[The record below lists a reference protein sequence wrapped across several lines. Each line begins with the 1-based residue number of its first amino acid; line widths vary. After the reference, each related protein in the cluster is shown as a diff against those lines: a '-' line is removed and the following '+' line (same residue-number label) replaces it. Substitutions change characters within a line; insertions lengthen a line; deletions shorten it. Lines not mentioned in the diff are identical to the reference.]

1 MTKYIPETAA
11 LDDVVMTGDELMD
24 ATSKNVRTFSTDHDT
39 DCIFVGEGAATDGD
53 TVYLPSLNGDAEVT
67 KRQALVLGGFALH
80 ETLHKLLTDFR
91 WFKRKASKWSPFTK
105 AMHNAIEDVRIEN
118 GGRVLYN
125 GLPKQVDKTAREVN
139 RKFIDE
145 VYPNDPDCVNDF
157 GRIGPVAVTWAGRK
171 ALGYDDPSNE
181 EALSLLPK
189 DIRKRVERIAQ
200 QAMKLDTGVRGMG
213 KVDQRAAFNGCKKGG
228 VLAERITKQLEEE
241 LREQG
246 KQEGEGQSGD
256 TLGSDPNGKQTNGQ
270 NITGEGEGNGK
281 TERGD
286 AQERSQDDGGKP
298 DGREGDGQSEGTQGD
313 GQDGK
318 DGSQEG
324 GSTDGSGDQEASGG
338 GEETGASRGEGDD
351 KSDGDSTD
359 SDGTPT
365 NEEQRAG
372 GDIGN
377 GGNDTYGDVIK
388 GIDPIDP
395 NIDAA
400 ASRIVGEIN
409 KTDPTGYRVWC
420 PSADT
425 LHTRFNNDRLTGK
438 KYDMA
443 GYGRKAY
450 EKSKKESGSALST
463 IRRKLE
469 RVLLEAKESLWEN
482 GKRSGRLDVQRNAAR
497 IVQMRPNVFRR
508 RETELAVNSALSMLV
523 DQSGSMHRQEKIK
536 LAQQT
541 IIAILEALEP
551 TQVPIEVIG
560 HNTGNVPNR
569 TERDRQKAQA
579 KRRATVNASEFGR
592 GRVTVVPNYGR
603 YNKIDYFL
611 YKSFEE
617 SLSVCREALGWMEH
631 TTKGANADGDAIRF
645 AAKRLLERQ
654 EPRKILF
661 VLSDGAPA
669 WYSDTHN
676 KHQWTRDCVEW
687 CKHQGIEVVGIGML
701 DGSVASYYPDYIVV
715 NDIDEFAK
723 TYINK
728 VAKMLLGK
736 GEVNRDVMKTGVR
749 RGTKI

>member
-39 DCIFVGEGAATDGD
+39 DCIFVGDGAATDGD

-91 WFKRKASKWSPFTK
+91 WFKRKVKDWSPFTK

-241 LREQG
+241 LKEKG
-246 KQEGEGQSGD
+246 KQEGDGQSGD

-324 GSTDGSGDQEASGG
+324 GSTDGSGDQEADGSGQEAEG
-338 GEETGASRGEGDD
+338 SGSEGDG
-351 KSDGDSTD
+351 KSDGDMTD
-359 SDGTPT
+359 SDGKPSGD
-365 NEEQRAG
+365 EQKAG

-400 ASRIVGEIN
+400 ASRIIGEIN
-409 KTDPTGYRVWC
+409 QTDPTGYRVWC

-425 LHTRFNNDRLTGK
+425 LHTRFNNKLLTGK
-438 KYDMA
+438 KHDMV
-443 GYGRKAY
+443 GCGRKTY
-450 EKSKKESGSALST
+450 ERSKKESGSALST

-482 GKRSGRLDVQRNAAR
+482 GKRSGRLDVQRNATK
-497 IVQMRPNVFRR
+497 IVQLRPNIYRK

-523 DQSGSMHRQEKIK
+523 DQSGSMHERDKIK

-551 TQVPIEVIG
+551 TQVPVEVIG
-560 HNTGNVPNR
+560 HNTGNVPMR
-569 TERDRQKAQA
+569 TERDRQRAERQRK
-579 KRRATVNASEFGR
+579 ATVNASEFGR
-592 GRVTVVPNYGR
+592 GRVQVEPDYGR

-631 TTKGANADGDAIRF
+631 ATKGANADGDAIRF

-687 CKHQGIEVVGIGML
+687 CKHQGIEVVGLGIL

-715 NDIDEFAK
+715 NDIEEFAK

>member
-39 DCIFVGEGAATDGD
+39 DCIFVGDGAATDGD

-91 WFKRKASKWSPFTK
+91 WFKRKVKDWSPFTK

-241 LREQG
+241 LKEKG
-246 KQEGEGQSGD
+246 KQEGDGQSGD

-338 GEETGASRGEGDD
+338 GEETGASRDKGDG
-351 KSDGDSTD
+351 KSDGDMTD
-359 SDGTPT
+359 SDGKPSGD
-365 NEEQRAG
+365 EQKAG

-400 ASRIVGEIN
+400 ASRIIGEIN
-409 KTDPTGYRVWC
+409 QTDPTGYRVWC

-425 LHTRFNNDRLTGK
+425 LHTRFNNKLLTGK
-438 KYDMA
+438 KHDMV
-443 GYGRKAY
+443 GCGRKTY
-450 EKSKKESGSALST
+450 ERSKKESGSALST

-482 GKRSGRLDVQRNAAR
+482 GKRSGRLDVQRNATK
-497 IVQMRPNVFRR
+497 IVQLRPNIYRK

-523 DQSGSMHRQEKIK
+523 DQSGSMHERDKIK

-551 TQVPIEVIG
+551 TQVPVEVIG
-560 HNTGNVPNR
+560 HNTGNVPMR
-569 TERDRQKAQA
+569 TERDRQRAERQRK
-579 KRRATVNASEFGR
+579 ATVNASEFGR

-631 TTKGANADGDAIRF
+631 ATKGANADGDAIRF

-687 CKHQGIEVVGIGML
+687 CKHQGIEVVGLGIL

-715 NDIDEFAK
+715 NDIEEFAK

>member
-11 LDDVVMTGDELMD
+11 LDDVVMSGDELMD

-39 DCIFVGEGAATDGD
+39 DCIFVGDGAATDGD

-145 VYPNDPDCVNDF
+145 VYPSDPDCVNDF

-200 QAMKLDTGVRGMG
+200 QAMKLDHGVKGMG
-213 KVDQRAAFNGCKKGG
+213 NVDQRAAFNGCKKGG
-228 VLAERITKQLEEE
+228 TLAERITKQLEEE
-241 LREQG
+241 LKEKA
-246 KQEGEGQSGD
+246 KQKGDGQSGD

-270 NITGEGEGNGK
+270 NITGDGKGNG
-281 TERGD
+281 TDGT
-286 AQERSQDDGGKP
+286 AQHNSEQGASSQKEGQGG
-298 DGREGDGQSEGTQGD
+298 E
-313 GQDGK
+313 

-324 GSTDGSGDQEASGG
+324 GSADGSGDQ
-338 GEETGASRGEGDD
+338 ETGASRGEGDD

-365 NEEQRAG
+365 NGEQRAG
-372 GDIGN
+372 GDISN

-388 GIDPIDP
+388 GINPIDP

-409 KTDPTGYRVWC
+409 QTDPTGYRVWC

-425 LHTRFNNDRLTGK
+425 LHTRFNDGRLTGK
-438 KYDMA
+438 EHGMV
-443 GYGRKAY
+443 GLGRKFY
-450 EKSKKESGSALST
+450 ETSKKESGSALST

-469 RVLLEAKESLWEN
+469 RVLLEAKESMWEN
-482 GKRSGRLDVQRNAAR
+482 GKRSGRIDVQRNATK
-497 IVQMRPNVFRR
+497 IVQLRPNVFRK
-508 RETELAVNSALSMLV
+508 RETELAVNSALSILI
-523 DQSGSMHRQEKIK
+523 DQSGSMHRDDKIK

-541 IIAILEALEP
+541 TIAILEALEP
-551 TQVPIEVIG
+551 TQVPVEVIG

-569 TERDRQKAQA
+569 TERDRQRAQKAR
-579 KRRATVNASEFGR
+579 KATVNAAEFGR
-592 GRVTVVPNYGR
+592 GRVTVVPDYGR

-654 EPRKILF
+654 EPKKILF

-669 WYSDTHN
+669 WYSSTHN

-687 CKHQGIEVVGIGML
+687 CKHQGIEVVGLGML

-715 NDIDEFAK
+715 NNIDDFAK

-728 VAKMLLGK
+728 IAKMLLGK

>member
-1 MTKYIPETAA
+1 MTKYIPETAS
-11 LDDVVMTGDELMD
+11 LEDVVMTGDELMD

-39 DCIFVGEGAATDGD
+39 DCIFVGDGAATDGD
-53 TVYLPSLNGDAEVT
+53 TVYLPSLSGDAEVT

-145 VYPNDPDCVNDF
+145 VYPSDPDCVNDF

-181 EALSLLPK
+181 EALSLLPD

-213 KVDQRAAFNGCKKGG
+213 NIDQRAAFNGCKKGG
-228 VLAERITKQLEEE
+228 TLAERITKQLEEE
-241 LREQG
+241 LKEKA
-246 KQEGEGQSGD
+246 KQEGDGESAA
-256 TLGSDPNGKQTNGQ
+256 TLGSSPDGRKTNGQ
-270 NITGEGEGNGK
+270 NITGDGTGEGEDGTAQQQRDADKEGQGQSDS
-281 TERGD
+281 RGGSE
-286 AQERSQDDGGKP
+286 QEASPQGEGQGGE
-298 DGREGDGQSEGTQGD
+298 DGRE
-313 GQDGK
+313 
-318 DGSQEG
+318 EG
-324 GSTDGSGDQEASGG
+324 GSTDGSGGQEASGG
-338 GEETGASRGEGDD
+338 REEDGASRGEGDD

-365 NEEQRAG
+365 NDERKAG

-377 GGNDTYGDVIK
+377 GGNDTYEDVIK
-388 GIDPIDP
+388 GINPIDP

-420 PSADT
+420 PSGDE
-425 LHTRFNNDRLTGK
+425 LHTRFNNKKLNGK
-438 KYDMA
+438 AYDMN
-443 GYGRKAY
+443 GLGRKTY
-450 EKSKKESGSALST
+450 ETLKKESGSALST

-469 RVLLEAKESLWEN
+469 RVLLEARESLWEN
-482 GKRSGRLDVQRNAAR
+482 GKRSGRLDVQRNATK
-497 IVQMRPNVFRR
+497 IVQLRPNIFRK
-508 RETELAVNSALSMLV
+508 RETELAVNSALSLLV
-523 DQSGSMHRQEKIK
+523 DQSGSMHRADKIK
-536 LAQQT
+536 LAQKT

-551 TQVPIEVIG
+551 TQVPVEVIG

-569 TERDRQKAQA
+569 KVRK
-579 KRRATVNASEFGR
+579 KATVNASEFGR
-592 GRVTVVPNYGR
+592 GRVTVPPGYGR

-617 SLSVCREALGWMEH
+617 SLSVCREALGWMEY

-645 AAKRLLERQ
+645 AAKRLLERP
-654 EPRKILF
+654 EPKKILF

-669 WYSDTHN
+669 WHSSTHN

-715 NDIDEFAK
+715 NNIDEFAK

-736 GEVNRDVMKTGVR
+736 GEVNRDALKTGVR

>member
-39 DCIFVGEGAATDGD
+39 DCIFVGDGAATDGD

-91 WFKRKASKWSPFTK
+91 WFKRKVKDWSPFTK

-241 LREQG
+241 LKEKG
-246 KQEGEGQSGD
+246 KQEGDGQSGD

-338 GEETGASRGEGDD
+338 GEETGASRDKGDG
-351 KSDGDSTD
+351 KSDGDMTD
-359 SDGTPT
+359 SDGKPSGD
-365 NEEQRAG
+365 EQKAG

-400 ASRIVGEIN
+400 ASRIIGEIN
-409 KTDPTGYRVWC
+409 QTDPTGYRVWC

-425 LHTRFNNDRLTGK
+425 LHTRFNNKLLTGK
-438 KYDMA
+438 KHDMV
-443 GYGRKAY
+443 GCGRKTY
-450 EKSKKESGSALST
+450 ERSKKESGSALST

-482 GKRSGRLDVQRNAAR
+482 GKRSGRLDVQRNATK
-497 IVQMRPNVFRR
+497 IVQLRPNIYRK

-523 DQSGSMHRQEKIK
+523 DQSGSMHERDKIK

-551 TQVPIEVIG
+551 TQVPVEVIG
-560 HNTGNVPNR
+560 HNTGNVPMR
-569 TERDRQKAQA
+569 TERDRQRAERQRK
-579 KRRATVNASEFGR
+579 ATVNASEFGR
-592 GRVTVVPNYGR
+592 GRVQVEPDYGR

-631 TTKGANADGDAIRF
+631 ATKGANADGDAIRF

-687 CKHQGIEVVGIGML
+687 CKHQGIEVVGLGIL

-715 NDIDEFAK
+715 NDIEEFAK

>member
-39 DCIFVGEGAATDGD
+39 DCIFVGDGAATDGD
-53 TVYLPSLNGDAEVT
+53 TVYLPSLTGDAEVT

-91 WFKRKASKWSPFTK
+91 WFKRKVKDWSLFTK
-105 AMHNAIEDVRIEN
+105 SMHNAIEDVRIEN

-145 VYPNDPDCVNDF
+145 VYPSDPECVNDF

-241 LREQG
+241 LKEKA
-246 KQEGEGQSGD
+246 KQEGDGQSGD

-281 TERGD
+281 KERGD
-286 AQERSQDDGGKP
+286 AQERSEDGGGKS
-298 DGREGDGQSEGTQGD
+298 DGREGDAQSEGTQGD
-313 GQDGK
+313 GQDGE

-338 GEETGASRGEGDD
+338 GEETGASRDKGDG
-351 KSDGDSTD
+351 KSDGDMTD
-359 SDGTPT
+359 SDGTPSGD
-365 NEEQRAG
+365 EQKAG

-377 GGNDTYGDVIK
+377 GGNDTYGDVIR
-388 GIDPIDP
+388 GLNPIDP

-400 ASRIVGEIN
+400 ASRIVDEIN
-409 KTDPTGYRVWC
+409 QSDPTGYRVWC
-420 PSADT
+420 PSADE
-425 LHTRFNNDRLTGK
+425 LHTRYNDKRLTGK
-438 KYDMA
+438 AYGA
-443 GYGRKAY
+443 EGYGRKY
-450 EKSKKESGSALST
+450 FEESKKSSGSALAT

-469 RVLLEAKESLWEN
+469 RVLLEAKESMWEN
-482 GKRSGRLDVQRNAAR
+482 GKRSGRLDVQRNATK
-497 IVQMRPNVFRR
+497 IVQLRPNIFRK
-508 RETELAVNSALSMLV
+508 RETELAVNSALSILI
-523 DQSGSMHRQEKIK
+523 DQSGSMNGDGKIE

-541 IIAILEALEP
+541 TIAILEALEP
-551 TQVPIEVIG
+551 TQVPVEVIG

-569 TERDRQKAQA
+569 TERDRQRQQKERKASM
-579 KRRATVNASEFGR
+579 NAAEYGR

-617 SLSVCREALGWMEH
+617 SLSVCREALGWMVH
-631 TTKGANADGDAIRF
+631 TTKGSNADGDAIRF

-687 CKHQGIEVVGIGML
+687 CKHQGIEVVGLGML

-715 NDIDEFAK
+715 NNIDDFAK

-728 VAKMLLGK
+728 IAKMLLGK
-736 GEVNRDVMKTGVR
+736 GDVNRDVIKTGVR
-749 RGTKI
+749 RGTKM